1 MYRNQQPYRVQY
13 GTEIQSMPD
22 LVVRPTLKFIQ
33 TAYIAVLVLIL
44 AGFVA
49 QHFYRPEWP
58 KWVPLTLAVLLVW
71 VLVRHL
77 RRMSHKLTIG
87 VEKLTYEEG
96 LLGKSTRTIQ
106 LAKVQDVRVD
116 QSIFDRMFGVGRL
129 GVETAGGSSHLTMAP
144 IDRPHQ
150 IADEITNRSEK
161 AMGAKPGV

>member
-1 MYRNQQPYRVQY
+1 MSD
-13 GTEIQSMPD
+13 I
-22 LVVRPTLKFIQ
+22 VVRPTLKFIQ
-33 TAYIAVLVLIL
+33 TAYIAVLVLVL

-49 QHFYRPEWP
+49 QHYYLPTWP
-58 KWVPLTLAVLLVW
+58 KWTPLVLAVLWLW
-71 VLVRHL
+71 VLIRHS
-77 RRMSHKLTIG
+77 RRLALKLTIG

-116 QSIFDRMFGVGRL
+116 QSVFDRMFGVGRL
-129 GVETAGGSSHLTMAP
+129 SVETAGGSSRLTMAP
-144 IDRPHQ
+144 IDRPHE

>member
-1 MYRNQQPYRVQY
+1 M
-13 GTEIQSMPD
+13 SD

-33 TAYIAVLVLIL
+33 AAYIASLMILV

-49 QHFYRPEWP
+49 QHYYWPTWP
-58 KWVPLTLAVLLVW
+58 KWTPFLLAVLLIW
-71 VLVRHL
+71 ALVRHL

-116 QSIFDRMFGVGRL
+116 QSLFDRMFGVGRL
-129 GVETAGGSSHLTMAP
+129 SVETAGGSSHLTMAP

-161 AMGAKPGV
+161 AAGAKPGV

>member
-1 MYRNQQPYRVQY
+1 
-13 GTEIQSMPD
+13 MPD

-33 TAYIAVLVLIL
+33 AAYIAALVLVL

-49 QHFYRPEWP
+49 QHYYRPTWP
-58 KWVPLTLAVLLVW
+58 KWTPLILAVLLLW
-71 VLVRHL
+71 AFARHL
-77 RRMSHKLTIG
+77 RRMAHKLTIG
-87 VEKLTYEEG
+87 AEKLTCEEG

-116 QSIFDRMFGVGRL
+116 QSLLDRMFGVGRL
-129 GVETAGGSSHLTMAP
+129 SVETAGGSSRLTMAP

-161 AMGAKPGV
+161 AMSAKPGL